1 MRPWRL
7 VVLAVVVLA
16 LGGYIWFVE
25 RHQPTTE
32 ERQERADKVF
42 PEFKQDKVR
51 RVELTTA
58 RGRFELVKEK
68 DDWKLLAPLADDAN
82 SGAVSSLLATLS
94 NLKADRV
101 LEAENLKLA
110 DYGLES
116 PALAVA
122 VEEESGA
129 RWALELGAELPLG
142 NTRAAR
148 VPGGGK
154 VYVISKWLASDVD
167 RDLSAWRST
176 ELARVMAADVASVAI
191 RGPAGRV
198 ALAHAG
204 GVWTLTEPFADL
216 ADRDRA
222 EGLIGDVNAARI
234 KEFLDQPGDLA
245 GLGLDPA
252 AAEVT
257 VVRKEGAPVQ
267 LFFGS
272 QREKDGAKEIAC
284 KRGERVFWVEAT
296 PLGRLEAPPVEW
308 RSKRLVAL
316 DTWSADTLDVEAGGA
331 GAALKREEGVWKAGG
346 VEVDFDAVSRRLRA
360 LADLEV
366 QRFDAPKPEGAAL
379 GTVKAVQTGG
389 GIAEATFFAGAG
401 EGEAVAAVPGRSG
414 FLVVDDV
421 RAREVLADPAALA
434 APKPTPTPEPSPV
447 PEASP
452 TNE

>member
-7 VVLAVVVLA
+7 IALAVVVLA

-42 PEFKQDKVR
+42 PELKQDAVR

-58 RGRFELVKEK
+58 HGRFELVKGK

-82 SGAVSSLLATLS
+82 SGAVSSLLATLA

-101 LEAENLKLA
+101 LDAKDLKLA

-116 PALAVA
+116 PGLAVA

-148 VPGGGK
+148 VPGGEK

-176 ELARVMAADVASVAI
+176 ELARVMATDVASVAI
-191 RGPAGRV
+191 RGPVGRV
-198 ALAHAG
+198 ALAHAA
-204 GVWTLTEPFADL
+204 GVWTLTEPLADL

-222 EGLIGDVNAARI
+222 EGLIGDINAARI

-245 GLGLDPA
+245 ALGLAPA
-252 AAEVT
+252 TAEVT

-267 LFFGS
+267 LLFGI
-272 QREKDGAKEIAC
+272 QREKEGAKEIAC
-284 KRGERVFWVEAT
+284 RRGERVFWVEAT
-296 PLGRLEAPPVEW
+296 PLGRLEAPPAEW

-316 DTWSADTLDVEAGGA
+316 DTWSADSLDVEAGGVTA
-331 GAALKREEGVWKAGG
+331 KLARDEGVWKAGG
-346 VEVDFDAVSRRLRA
+346 AEVEFDAVSRRLRA
-360 LADLEV
+360 FADLEV
-366 QRFDAPKPEGAAL
+366 QRFDAPKPGGARL
-379 GTVKAVQTGG
+379 GTVKVGVSGG
-389 GIAEATFFAGAG
+389 GVAEATFFAGSA
-401 EGEAVAAVPGRSG
+401 EGEAIASVPGRSG
-414 FLVVDDV
+414 FLVVDGA

-434 APKPTPTPEPSPV
+434 APKPTPTPEASPV
-447 PEASP
+447 PEATPSRG
-452 TNE
+452 